1 MVNDDRVQVERQ
13 EERQE
18 GVVTRICSFK
28 YGFIQTADLRNIF
41 FHFSELSDEAKA
53 VIEAGC
59 RVQYNLTTNQWT
71 TDKKM
76 KAVDIQI
83 VSSPE
88 ENAYKNMHGVV
99 HRELGPRGFGFIHC
113 ENTTYFFPSN
123 ELVADE
129 ESNRRGNTARAGDEV
144 MFDASWN
151 HKYNPPK
158 PYATNV
164 RLVPLNGLGVPKTTR
179 SSLNAVTL
187 ATTQSNTDI
196 VNVVRNTSHER
207 ENRTPNTRSWRAERA
222 DATAARRSRSHARGS
237 SLATL
242 IPLEGGPVNTPA
254 VGRTSGSRV
263 SRVMGTCKP
272 YSGDFASL
280 QNSNLPNTSQEI
292 SVRVNN
298 RALALKRCEAPVRM
312 GSRQVS
318 LANQPAETQSD
329 PMVVAQVMS
338 NVANSQ
344 SQPDNCESSALTSV
358 KVGLVHD
365 GPASMGEASLRVLV
379 QALVQQGKTQYLV
392 IRNSLQRPE
401 YFGRPLT
408 REEKQT
414 ISDILQDTM
423 NEKDKENEPSQQKLA
438 RSNSRAAKG
447 LRRQNSR
454 SRQNNK
460 SKSTGQLTRCNSNTE
475 RPPLAKAPSLRTSLA
490 DRLSLSEKP
499 TTDRLSL
506 TERLS
511 TTDRLSLT
519 MERLSLTKQYSNV
532 SSISD
537 FGDDAGMTITDT
549 ENQQDEYSLFADEPM
564 RVSDCLAPVTCP

>member
-1 MVNDDRVQVERQ
+1 M
-13 EERQE
+13 
-18 GVVTRICSFK
+18 
-28 YGFIQTADLRNIF
+28 L
-41 FHFSELSDEAKA
+41 L
-53 VIEAGC
+53 
-59 RVQYNLTTNQWT
+59 L
-71 TDKKM
+71 
-76 KAVDIQI
+76 
-83 VSSPE
+83 
-88 ENAYKNMHGVV
+88 NA
-99 HRELGPRGFGFIHC
+99 GPRGFGFIHC

-144 MFDASWN
+144 VFDASWN

-164 RLVPLNGLGVPKTTR
+164 RLVPLNGLGVLKTTR

-187 ATTQSNTDI
+187 ATTQCNTDI
-196 VNVVRNTSHER
+196 VNIVRNTSHESA
-207 ENRTPNTRSWRAERA
+207 NRAPNTRSWRA
-222 DATAARRSRSHARGS
+222 DATAARRSRSQARGS

-242 IPLEGGPVNTPA
+242 ISLEGGPVNTPA

-280 QNSNLPNTSQEI
+280 QDSNLPNTSQEI
-292 SVRVNN
+292 SVPVNN

-318 LANQPAETQSD
+318 LADQPAETQSD
-329 PMVVAQVMS
+329 PVVVTQMICS
-338 NVANSQ
+338 VANSQ
-344 SQPDNCESSALTSV
+344 SQPDNCESSALASV
-358 KVGLVHD
+358 KVGLVHDD

-423 NEKDKENEPSQQKLA
+423 NEKDKRTKENEPSQQKLA

-447 LRRQNSR
+447 SRRQNSR
-454 SRQNNK
+454 PRQNNK
-460 SKSTGQLTRCNSNTE
+460 SKSTSQLTRCNSNTE

-519 MERLSLTKQYSNV
+519 MERLSLTKQYSNA

-537 FGDDAGMTITDT
+537 FGDDAGMSVTDT
-549 ENQQDEYSLFADEPM
+549 ENHPDEYSLFADEPM